1 MFSRYI
7 DNFDFK
13 SRFRILKGGKISLVV
28 SALLGSVIVAS
39 AAPTGGV
46 VTSGNATINQSGNTT
61 DINQTTQ
68 KASINWQNFNVNSN
82 ETVNFNQPN
91 TNSITLNRVIGNEKS
106 VIDGTLNANGQV
118 WILNSNGILFNSTAK
133 VNTSGLVATTAELS
147 DKDFQD
153 GNYNFKNSKSNS
165 VVNLGTIDVSNN
177 GYVVLASNEVR
188 NSGTIKAIKG
198 KVFLSGNSE
207 YTINLNGNSIVNLI
221 VTKGVLDALAQNSGT
236 IIANGGEIYLTTN
249 AVNELLKGVVN
260 NTGVIEANSLDDVTG
275 KVEVYAHGG
284 TANVSG
290 SINAE
295 GGFVETSGDKV
306 KIADD
311 TKIKSKNWLIDPTDF
326 TVAASGGDLTG
337 AQVSDYLNNSG
348 DMQIITSS
356 GTTGTN
362 GDIFINDIIS
372 WSTNKYLEL
381 NAYRNIYI
389 NSDITSTNASGKVK
403 LYYGQGGVASGN
415 TSDYYIASGK
425 SVNLKAGQN
434 FFTKLGLDG
443 TVKNYQ
449 VITSLGSA
457 GSTTGT
463 DLQGIN
469 GNLSGNYV
477 LGSDIDA
484 SSTSS
489 WNSGAGFQQLYTVS
503 LQSDPMDPF
512 MPPMEIQTNFS
523 GNFDGLGHSVSNLII
538 NRPSDNKSVG
548 LFSTITGATIQN
560 LGLINVNF
568 KGNSLAGG
576 ITGTAQNSTIS
587 NSYVTGII
595 STNTNTVGGIVGDF
609 SNSKILNSYSSAN
622 VSGGSCVGGLV
633 GNLSNSS
640 SITNSYATGEV
651 FGNSSGWAIGGLVG
665 NQGGNIINSY
675 SIGKVY
681 GTGTLGGLVGRY
693 FSGNTT
699 NSFWN
704 TETSLQSSS
713 AGGTGKTT
721 VQMKTLSTYTNAS
734 WDITGIDGT
743 YPILTLGKGTNSS
756 HVWEMIS
763 PYTTLTYTLSDISS
777 GYTYN
782 GNLVSLSSLWNSSTI
797 FGSNYGSLI
806 AGTDY
811 VFKDSNGTTITSYTN
826 AGTYSG
832 LYVSLLSTSNTASY
846 LLSSSGNTNGSLVV
860 NKAHLTVTAD
870 NVSKTY
876 GNSNPTLTTSISGYV
891 NGETLGTSG
900 VTGSATA
907 TTTATTSTGVGSAT
921 IIVGVGTLTASNYDF
936 TNLINGTLTVTPR
949 AITVTAD
956 AVSKTYGDVNPN
968 LTYAVTSGSLVN
980 SDTLSGSLATS
991 ATQYSNV
998 GDYDVTSTLAN
1009 SNYNVA
1015 FVGTNKLGIN
1025 QRAITLNA
1033 TDLSKVYGE
1042 NDPTLAYT
1050 VTSGTVV
1057 NGDSLGLNLV
1067 RATGEDVNT
1076 TTGYEISNNGTLN
1089 SNYNVTFNNGKLN
1102 ITEKPTTAQVSLKTS
1117 ETTGVPLKLDGILSS
1132 EQISQ
1137 GTKIV
1142 VLDSTNKDVTELAKE
1157 GKIQPGKYSVKAIN
1171 ENINYALTSNSVEL
1185 TINPALDPITLIKP
1199 QVSVPVIPVTTI
1211 APIVVNTPASQKVEI
1226 NNNLAVKLGITDS
1239 GNVNLVSQ
1247 TTVGQA
1253 NQVITLSELK
1263 TSTQDSNTTEKK
1275 EIKLEDVRVSLNQ
1288 NSIVQIVNG
1297 GVTLPDGVDQQFYVV
1312 KQNINTSNM
1321 NTQNNESK
1329 ENKKAKGTN

>member
-1 MFSRYI
+1 
-7 DNFDFK
+7 
-13 SRFRILKGGKISLVV
+13 
-28 SALLGSVIVAS
+28 
-39 AAPTGGV
+39 
-46 VTSGNATINQSGNTT
+46 
-61 DINQTTQ
+61 
-68 KASINWQNFNVNSN
+68 
-82 ETVNFNQPN
+82 
-91 TNSITLNRVIGNEKS
+91 
-106 VIDGTLNANGQV
+106 
-118 WILNSNGILFNSTAK
+118 
-133 VNTSGLVATTAELS
+133 
-147 DKDFQD
+147 
-153 GNYNFKNSKSNS
+153 
-165 VVNLGTIDVSNN
+165 
-177 GYVVLASNEVR
+177 
-188 NSGTIKAIKG
+188 
-198 KVFLSGNSE
+198 
-207 YTINLNGNSIVNLI
+207 
-221 VTKGVLDALAQNSGT
+221 
-236 IIANGGEIYLTTN
+236 
-249 AVNELLKGVVN
+249 
-260 NTGVIEANSLDDVTG
+260 
-275 KVEVYAHGG
+275 
-284 TANVSG
+284 
-290 SINAE
+290 
-295 GGFVETSGDKV
+295 
-306 KIADD
+306 
-311 TKIKSKNWLIDPTDF
+311 
-326 TVAASGGDLTG
+326 
-337 AQVSDYLNNSG
+337 
-348 DMQIITSS
+348 
-356 GTTGTN
+356 
-362 GDIFINDIIS
+362 
-372 WSTNKYLEL
+372 
-381 NAYRNIYI
+381 
-389 NSDITSTNASGKVK
+389 
-403 LYYGQGGVASGN
+403 
-415 TSDYYIASGK
+415 
-425 SVNLKAGQN
+425 
-434 FFTKLGLDG
+434 
-443 TVKNYQ
+443 
-449 VITSLGSA
+449 
-457 GSTTGT
+457 
-463 DLQGIN
+463 
-469 GNLSGNYV
+469 
-477 LGSDIDA
+477 
-484 SSTSS
+484 
-489 WNSGAGFQQLYTVS
+489 
-503 LQSDPMDPF
+503 
-512 MPPMEIQTNFS
+512 
-523 GNFDGLGHSVSNLII
+523 
-538 NRPSDNKSVG
+538 
-548 LFSTITGATIQN
+548 
-560 LGLINVNF
+560 
-568 KGNSLAGG
+568 
-576 ITGTAQNSTIS
+576 
-587 NSYVTGII
+587 
-595 STNTNTVGGIVGDF
+595 
-609 SNSKILNSYSSAN
+609 
-622 VSGGSCVGGLV
+622 
-633 GNLSNSS
+633 
-640 SITNSYATGEV
+640 
-651 FGNSSGWAIGGLVG
+651 
-665 NQGGNIINSY
+665 
-675 SIGKVY
+675 
-681 GTGTLGGLVGRY
+681 
-693 FSGNTT
+693 
-699 NSFWN
+699 
-704 TETSLQSSS
+704 
-713 AGGTGKTT
+713 
-721 VQMKTLSTYTNAS
+721 
-734 WDITGIDGT
+734 
-743 YPILTLGKGTNSS
+743 
-756 HVWEMIS
+756 
-763 PYTTLTYTLSDISS
+763 
-777 GYTYN
+777 
-782 GNLVSLSSLWNSSTI
+782 
-797 FGSNYGSLI
+797 
-806 AGTDY
+806 
-811 VFKDSNGTTITSYTN
+811 
-826 AGTYSG
+826 
-832 LYVSLLSTSNTASY
+832 
-846 LLSSSGNTNGSLVV
+846 
-860 NKAHLTVTAD
+860 
-870 NVSKTY
+870 
-876 GNSNPTLTTSISGYV
+876 
-891 NGETLGTSG
+891 LGTSG